1 MHVRLLYSVWRFLI
15 SIHLFECII
24 KKIYLKNFR
33 LRWHFCYSWN
43 DVVSKNIN
51 SGSSYV
57 TRFIP
62 NSLAAESRFVTFT
75 HFLGNPRCK
84 VSTVFSSGL
93 EAVVVAFTRSRC
105 CRVSHLHNAQ
115 IRACKYVI
123 QTKQVSPR
131 AVLLLI
137 LLCWRQ
143 RSVKKL
149 KAMLSY
155 ILKAEINCDVIIL
168 L

>member
-1 MHVRLLYSVWRFLI
+1 MKDFNSFVSVIFIRI
-15 SIHLFECII
+15 C
-24 KKIYLKNFR
+24 KKNF
-33 LRWHFCYSWN
+33 WHFDEETHDDFFVTASRGVIEKY
-43 DVVSKNIN
+43 KRRI
-51 SGSSYV
+51 SGHV
-57 TRFIP
+57 TQFIL
-62 NSLAAESRFVTFT
+62 NSLAVESRFVTFT
-75 HFLGNPRCK
+75 HFLGKPRRK

-149 KAMLSY
+149 KAMLSC
-155 ILKAEINCDVIIL
+155 ILKAESIVM
-168 L
+168 

>member
-1 MHVRLLYSVWRFLI
+1 MDDI
-15 SIHLFECII
+15 S
-24 KKIYLKNFR
+24 
-33 LRWHFCYSWN
+33 
-43 DVVSKNIN
+43 VVSKNIN
-51 SGSSYV
+51 SGASSYV

-75 HFLGNPRCK
+75 HFLGNLRCK

-149 KAMLSY
+149 LDVKLY
-155 ILKAEINCDVIIL
+155 IESWNQLWCNYFTTDIIL
-168 L
+168 VYKNI